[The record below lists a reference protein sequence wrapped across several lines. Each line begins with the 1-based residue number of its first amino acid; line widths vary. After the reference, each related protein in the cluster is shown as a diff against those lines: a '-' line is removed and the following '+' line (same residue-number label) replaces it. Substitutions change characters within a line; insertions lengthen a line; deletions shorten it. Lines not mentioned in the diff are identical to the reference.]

1 MIKIKIDYESSYITN
16 IKVTGHA
23 NYDEYGKDIVCASVS
38 SVVITSLNA
47 ALSINDKAL
56 DVVDKHGLIDA
67 KVLVKDD
74 IINKILINMENMLK
88 ELSKEY
94 SKNIKII

>member
-16 IKVTGHA
+16 IKLTGHA

-38 SVVITSLNA
+38 SIVITSLNA

-56 DVVDKHGLIDA
+56 DVLGRFSWEASA
-67 KVLVKDD
+67 KKLYD
-74 IINKILINMENMLK
+74 LLR
-88 ELSKEY
+88 
-94 SKNIKII
+94 NISA